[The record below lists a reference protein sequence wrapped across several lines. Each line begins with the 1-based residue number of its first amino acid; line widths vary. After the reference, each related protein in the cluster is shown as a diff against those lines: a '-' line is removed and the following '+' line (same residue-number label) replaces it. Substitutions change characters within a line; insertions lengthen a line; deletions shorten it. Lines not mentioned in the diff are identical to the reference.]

1 MKGVLK
7 SMKINDKINKNQ
19 EIIIENSE
27 AKDLENE
34 VNSLSSEDK
43 DKIETK
49 GLKLKKS
56 TKERLNLLQSSFDDA
71 ESMVVALLNQYEVFK
86 LENNEKFSDR
96 KGEIDRFNFLMES
109 IKGCFVNSLE
119 MATYIE
125 DKCAEKMKEEI
136 KKKDKVIALLQGE
149 NNSLG
154 KKINENEI
162 EIKNKG
168 KELEETKESFT
179 RVNLALTTVE
189 KELNEKSKVI
199 ENLQLHITS
208 LSDKSKE
215 DKAIKEEN
223 SKLRERIKVLEVKL
237 AEAKIESQRFEY
249 LKSEN
254 ERYIVEI
261 SDLRKEKN
269 EYKEYSNELN
279 NKIQEI
285 LLEKANEITR
295 INNEKN
301 KVLRESEEINAREL
315 KEANNIISNLKD
327 ELYELKLHLNKVVN
341 KK

>member
-1 MKGVLK
+1 MQ
-7 SMKINDKINKNQ
+7 NYDKINENQ
-19 EIIIENSE
+19 EIITENSNE
-27 AKDLENE
+27 KALESE
-34 VNSLSSEDK
+34 VNSSDLSAKDK

-56 TKERLNLLQSSFDDA
+56 TKDRLNSLQASFDDA

-86 LENNEKFSDR
+86 LESNNKFSDR

-125 DKCAEKMKEEI
+125 DKCTEKMKGEI
-136 KKKDKVIALLQGE
+136 KKKDRVIALLQE
-149 NNSLG
+149 ESSSLA
-154 KKINENEI
+154 KKLKENEI
-162 EIKNKG
+162 EVGNKR

-199 ENLQLHITS
+199 ENLQLHIAS
-208 LSDKSKE
+208 LSDISKE
-215 DKAIKEEN
+215 DKAVKEEN
-223 SKLRERIKVLEVKL
+223 NELRERIKVLEVKL
-237 AEAKIESQRFEY
+237 AEAKIECQRFEY

-254 ERYIVEI
+254 ERYIAEI

-285 LLEKANEITR
+285 LLEKADEITK

-301 KVLRESEEINAREL
+301 KVLRDSEEMKAREI
-315 KEANNIISNLKD
+315 KEANNIISKLKD
-327 ELYELKLHLNKVVN
+327 ELYELKLTLNQSTNRK
-341 KK
+341 